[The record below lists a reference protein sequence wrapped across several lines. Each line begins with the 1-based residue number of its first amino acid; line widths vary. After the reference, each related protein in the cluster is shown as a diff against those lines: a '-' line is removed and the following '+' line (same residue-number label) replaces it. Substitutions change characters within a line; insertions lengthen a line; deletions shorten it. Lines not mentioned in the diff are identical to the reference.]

1 MSNRQKQI
9 QRSWKSYF
17 WSILLCVLLLP
28 VYGIGL
34 IGFLAIYL
42 HRRKFNLIIKDTS
55 LEIQLPD
62 GQHNLTVKDLNRV
75 ELLQTSIDIKL
86 NVGTLRI
93 TTLQGS
99 EISFPGVDDPKPIVS
114 VINNA
119 IVQVQQQELKR
130 PKPRQSDSEGLKP
143 GGLEHMNDLVGL
155 WQQGLID
162 DDAFEEEKK
171 KFSKE

>member
-1 MSNRQKQI
+1 M
-9 QRSWKSYF
+9 
-17 WSILLCVLLLP
+17 
-28 VYGIGL
+28 
-34 IGFLAIYL
+34 

-55 LEIQLPD
+55 LELSLPD
-62 GQHNLTVKDLNRV
+62 GQHKLSVRDLNRV
-75 ELLQTSIDIKL
+75 ELLQTSIDVKL
-86 NVGTLRI
+86 DVGTLRI

-99 EISFPGVDDPKPIVS
+99 EISFPGVDQPKPIVS

-130 PKPRQSDSEGLKP
+130 PKPKPSDADGVKQ

-162 DDAFEEEKK
+162 DQAFEEEKK
-171 KFSKE
+171 KFSG

>member
-17 WSILLCVLLLP
+17 WSIILSALLFP
-28 VYGIGL
+28 VYGIGIL
-34 IGFLAIYL
+34 GFLAIFI
-42 HRRKFNLIIKDTS
+42 HRKNFALTIKDTS

-62 GQHNLTVKDLNRV
+62 GNHNLSVKDLNRV
-75 ELLQTSIDIKL
+75 ELLQTSIDVKL

-99 EISFPGVDDPKPIVS
+99 EISFPGVENPEPIVS
-114 VINNA
+114 VINKA
-119 IVQVQQQELKR
+119 IVKVQQQELKR
-130 PKPRQSDSEGLKP
+130 PKPRPSDSDGLKP

-162 DDAFEEEKK
+162 DEAFEEEKK
-171 KFSKE
+171 KFSE